1 MSETVLEV
9 KQLSVIFEMYGK
21 GMEKREL
28 EVISDLSL
36 DVKEGEILAVVGS
49 SGSGK
54 SLLAHGILGI
64 LPSNARVAGEITYR
78 GRELTKQEIKRLRG
92 KELAF
97 IPQSVEYLD
106 PLMRVDRQ
114 VMGAGGDQGKLRE
127 AFERCHLSSR
137 DGKKYPFQLS
147 GGMARRI
154 LISAATMECAGLI
167 VADEPT
173 PGLNPEIAMETLR
186 YFRRLSDQGCAILLI
201 THDVDLALLVADR
214 IAVFYA
220 GTTVEITSAAD
231 FKTGGKA
238 LRHPYSKAFSKALPQ
253 NEFEPI
259 PGFQPYAGALPPGCL
274 FAPRCPLR
282 TKRCEGEVPMRE
294 LRGGKVRC
302 CHAT

>member
-1 MSETVLEV
+1 MAETVLEV
-9 KQLSVIFEMYGK
+9 THLSVAFDRYKK
-21 GMEKREL
+21 GMEKQEL
-28 EVISDLSL
+28 KVISDLSL

-64 LPSNARVAGEITYR
+64 LPSNARVAGEMAYR
-78 GRELTKQEIKRLRG
+78 GRELTKREIKRLRG
-92 KELAF
+92 REIAF

-106 PLMRVDRQ
+106 PLMRVNRQ
-114 VMGAGGDQGKLRE
+114 MMGAKGGKKGLEDVL
-127 AFERCHLSSR
+127 ERYHLSSR

-147 GGMARRI
+147 GGMARRV
-154 LISAATMECAGLI
+154 LISAATLERAGLI

-173 PGLNPEIAMETLR
+173 PGLNAQIAMETFQ
-186 YFRRLSDQGCAILLI
+186 YFRLLSDKGCAILLI
-201 THDVDLALLVADR
+201 THDVDLALSVADR

-220 GTTVEITSAAD
+220 GTTVEITPAED
-231 FKTGGKA
+231 FKAGGHA
-238 LRHPYSKAFSKALPQ
+238 LRHPYSKAFHRALPQ

-259 PGFQPYAGALPPGCL
+259 WGFQPYAGALPPGCL

-282 TKRCEGEVPMRE
+282 TECCEEEIPMRE
-294 LRGGKVRC
+294 LRGGRVRC